1 MKTIRDAT
9 TKAAVSLA
17 IVTSAARERLD
28 LIRQEADQ
36 ASDRG
41 DGPISTVI
49 IIMASIAGALVIA
62 GALAVLYGKYATKLT
77 GE

>member
-9 TKAAVSLA
+9 TKAAVTATVLA
-17 IVTSAARERLD
+17 HAVRERLD
-28 LIRQEADQ
+28 AIRQEADQ
-36 ASDRG
+36 GSDRG

>member
-1 MKTIRDAT
+1 MKEAT
-9 TKAAVSLA
+9 TKAAVLA
-17 IVTSAARERLD
+17 VVHRRAVQRRLQAIRARAAE
-28 LIRQEADQ
+28 EG
-36 ASDRG
+36 DRG

-62 GALAVLYGKYATKLT
+62 GALAVLYGKYAGKLT